1 MRRPVPLALGLLA
14 ASLILVSLG
23 CGSERTDP
31 DRGAVNASLH
41 EGRRNAM
48 VRAVER
54 VGPGV
59 VGVFALAPRE
69 FGAENNQESLQD
81 LIPDFPLL
89 RDRWVPRLG
98 SGVVLDAKGFLITNH
113 HLVENAQ
120 RIWIILSD
128 GRQFPAERVAS
139 DPSYDLAVI
148 RVLEEPEDLFQ
159 TAPLGNSDDLMV
171 GEWVLAVGN
180 PFGLYM
186 EDPKPSVTVGVVSA
200 LHRDVRLTEGSA
212 IYKNMIQTDA
222 AINSGNSG
230 GPLVNTAGEGIGGN
244 TFIFTQGQGTLGIG
258 FAIPINT
265 VREVVEE
272 LLLYGHVR
280 GVWVGIQVKELTPLI
295 ANQLGATDPVG
306 LVVWSLERNSPA
318 ERAGIRLGD
327 IIRAVDGKPLHEPNQ
342 ARRSIFGARA
352 GDTIVF
358 DVERGGESFRIP
370 VTLEQLPTE
379 QGG

>member
-1 MRRPVPLALGLLA
+1 
-14 ASLILVSLG
+14 
-23 CGSERTDP
+23 
-31 DRGAVNASLH
+31 VNVTLN
-41 EGRRNAM
+41 EGRRNAL
-48 VRAVER
+48 VQAVDR

-59 VGVFALAPRE
+59 VGIFALVPRQFGSESDQQFLQNLLPE
-69 FGAENNQESLQD
+69 F
-81 LIPDFPLL
+81 PFL
-89 RDRWVPRLG
+89 RDRWMPRLG
-98 SGVVLDAKGFLITNH
+98 SGIVLDSKGFFITNH
-113 HLVENAQ
+113 HLVGNAE
-120 RIWIILSD
+120 RIWVILSD
-128 GRQFPAERVAS
+128 GRQYPAQRVAS

-148 RVLEEPEDLFQ
+148 RVVSDANPVFQ

-230 GPLVNTAGEGIGGN
+230 GPLVNAAGEVVGVN

-295 ANQLGATDPVG
+295 ANQLGAADPNG
-306 LVVWSLERNSPA
+306 LVVWSLEKNSPA
-318 ERAGIRLGD
+318 EQAGIRLGD
-327 IIRAVDGKPLHEPNQ
+327 IIRAVDGKPVREAAQ

-358 DVERGGESFRIP
+358 DVERGGERFRIP
-370 VTLEQLPTE
+370 VHLQSLPTD

>member
-1 MRRPVPLALGLLA
+1 
-14 ASLILVSLG
+14 
-23 CGSERTDP
+23 
-31 DRGAVNASLH
+31 
-41 EGRRNAM
+41 
-48 VRAVER
+48 
-54 VGPGV
+54 V
-59 VGVFALAPRE
+59 VGIFALVPRQ
-69 FGAENNQESLQD
+69 FGSDADQDFLQSL
-81 LIPDFPLL
+81 LPDFPFL

-98 SGVVLDAKGFLITNH
+98 SGIVLDPTGVVITNH
-113 HLVENAQ
+113 HLVGNAD
-120 RIWIILSD
+120 RIWVILSD
-128 GRQFPAERVAS
+128 GRQYTAERTAS

-148 RVLEEPEDLFQ
+148 RVGQDTGDAFQ
-159 TAPLGNSDDLMV
+159 TAPLGDSDDLMV

-222 AINSGNSG
+222 AINAGNSG
-230 GPLVNTAGEGIGGN
+230 GPLVNAAGEVVGVN

-265 VREVVEE
+265 VRDVVGE
-272 LLLYGHVR
+272 LILYGHVR

-295 ANQLGATDPVG
+295 ANQLGAPDPHG
-306 LVVWSLERNSPA
+306 LVVWSLEQNSPA
-318 ERAGIRLGD
+318 EKAGIRLGD
-327 IIRAVDGKPLHEPNQ
+327 IIRAVDGKPVREASQ

-358 DVERGGESFRIP
+358 DVERGGERFRIP
-370 VTLEQLPTE
+370 VHLQSLPID
-379 QGG
+379 QGE

>member
-1 MRRPVPLALGLLA
+1 
-14 ASLILVSLG
+14 
-23 CGSERTDP
+23 
-31 DRGAVNASLH
+31 
-41 EGRRNAM
+41 M

-59 VGVFALAPRE
+59 VGIFALAPRQ
-69 FGAENNQESLQD
+69 FGAEGEEESLQN

-98 SGVVLDAKGFLITNH
+98 SGIVLDAKGFLITNH

-139 DPSYDLAVI
+139 DPSYDLAVV
-148 RVLEEPEDLFQ
+148 RVLEEPQQLFQ

-200 LHRDVRLTEGSA
+200 LHRDVRLSEGSA

-230 GPLVNTAGEGIGGN
+230 GPLVNTAGEVVGVN

-327 IIRAVDGKPLHEPNQ
+327 IIRAVDGKPLREPNQ

-358 DVERGGESFRIP
+358 DVERGGESYRIP
-370 VTLEQLPTE
+370 VSLESLPTE